1 MREIIWGRHPILE
14 MLRHKEAIDRILVAK
29 GSRVEGT
36 LKEIVDLAQTN
47 NVTVQ
52 WVPREQLDKLDTHHQ
67 GVAAQVEGYPYKEL
81 EDGLQRAAAQNEPPL
96 ILILDQI
103 QDIHNLGSLLRT
115 AEAVGVHAVVLPERR
130 AAGVTPAVR
139 KASAGAVEYLTICQI
154 GNLQHTIQDLKH
166 RGIWIAGV
174 EKDPDAL
181 PYFTADLRGPLA
193 IVIGA
198 EGQGIRRLVR
208 EACDFLVQLPMVGH
222 VDTLNAAVA
231 GSIVLYEAMRQR
243 RLAT

>member
-14 MLRHKEAIDRILVAK
+14 MLRHNEAIDRILVAK

-36 LKEIVDLAQTN
+36 LKEIVDLAETN
-47 NVTVQ
+47 KVTVQ
-52 WVPREQLDKLDTHHQ
+52 WVDREQLDKLATHHQ
-67 GVAAQVEGYPYKEL
+67 GVAAQVEAFPYAEV
-81 EDGLQRAAAQNEPPL
+81 EDGLRRAAEEKQPPL

-103 QDIHNLGSLLRT
+103 QDVQNLGSLLRT
-115 AEAVGVHAVVLPERR
+115 AEAVGVHAVILPERR

-154 GNLQHTIQDLKH
+154 GNLQHTLQDLKR

-174 EKDPDAL
+174 EKGADTL
-181 PYFTADLRGPLA
+181 PYFKADLTGPLA
-193 IVIGA
+193 VVIGA

-208 EACDFLVQLPMVGH
+208 EACDFMVHLPMVGR
-222 VDTLNAAVA
+222 VESLNAAVA
-231 GSIVLYEAMRQR
+231 GSIVLYEVLRQR
-243 RLAT
+243 LQVT